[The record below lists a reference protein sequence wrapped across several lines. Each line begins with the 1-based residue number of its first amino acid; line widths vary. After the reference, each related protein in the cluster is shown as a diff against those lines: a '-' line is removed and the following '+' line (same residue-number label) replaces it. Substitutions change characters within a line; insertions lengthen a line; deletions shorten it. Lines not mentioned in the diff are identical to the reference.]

1 MIANGGRKGLL
12 PLLVALSVRRPRFVL
27 IFWIVS
33 GIVSVPGI
41 VSLRIETATESVL
54 DRSSE
59 AWRFYNASE
68 QMFGS
73 DEFIVVALPARGFD
87 DAAVG
92 AVIRQLTNQFEEL
105 PGVRRVDS
113 LASVP
118 LIRSRPGGAV
128 DLSPAIQHRVP
139 NETTPTIAGEADLA
153 HDRLSARSLIS
164 EDGRTMAINILP
176 DMLNPA
182 GFNRLLTGVRAAA
195 EGMEAR
201 ISGVPV
207 FRLETSHRTAREVAT
222 FVPATVMLMALL
234 QWLIFRSLLPVLVS
248 LGTSGLG
255 TLMVV
260 GTMGFLDVPLTIATM
275 ILPSVL
281 LAIGCA
287 YSIHLVSEAGDA
299 RTTEELYG
307 RALAVSRPLALA
319 GLTTSIGFAASAV
332 VPIDAVR
339 EIGAYGA
346 LGCFL
351 LFMIVV
357 TGGTAILALTVPHTT
372 RNVLAGWISR
382 VAAPALV
389 QLAVR
394 RSRLV
399 IAFWAVTLA
408 CLAIGLAR
416 INVETDVTLWFP
428 KTGVVRADYEDIR
441 SRLSGI
447 SPLNVVISATAEHNV
462 TSSEAVAAIDA
473 LASHIETLPDVG
485 KVLSVADPL
494 RQLHGGFLGDRTQP
508 LPAKPA
514 EIAQYL
520 LLLESVE
527 QLGDV
532 LDPSERAA
540 NVLIRAN
547 NNGSEHLLS
556 IANEVQRWWEQNGIV
571 GFDARTT
578 GIMFEFARAQHEIAF
593 GQLEGLV
600 WDIATISLVL
610 LVVFRR
616 LRVLVIAM
624 IPNLVPVA
632 GAFGVI
638 GLAQIPLDAGT
649 VLVGTLAV
657 GIAVDET
664 IHFLH
669 AFYEQRSLGST
680 SEVALDCAMGRVLP
694 ALTFTTTAVAI
705 GFLVLAASDFVF
717 TRNLGIL
724 TAGVMLVGI
733 ASNATLLPAL
743 LQVAEHK

>member
-1 MIANGGRKGLL
+1 MIASGGSKGIL
-12 PLLVALSVRRPRFVL
+12 PRLVALSVRRPRVVL
-27 IFWIVS
+27 IFWVVS
-33 GIVSVPGI
+33 GILCVPGI

-59 AWRFYNASE
+59 AWRFYKASE

-73 DEFIVVALPARGFD
+73 DEFIVVAFPARGFD
-87 DAAVG
+87 DTAVG
-92 AVIRQLTNQFEEL
+92 AVIGQLTKQFEEL
-105 PGVRRVDS
+105 SGVRRVDS

-128 DLSPAIQHRVP
+128 DLSPAIQHGVP
-139 NETTPTIAGEADLA
+139 NQTVPSIADETDLA
-153 HDRLSARSLIS
+153 HDRLSSRALIS

-176 DMLNPA
+176 DMLDPA
-182 GFNRLLTGVRAAA
+182 GFRRLLTDVRRVA
-195 EGMEAR
+195 EGTGAR

-207 FRLETSHRTAREVAT
+207 FRLETSQRTAREVAT
-222 FVPATVMLMALL
+222 FVPATVVLMALL
-234 QWLIFRSLLPVLVS
+234 QWLIFRSLLPVLIS

-260 GTMGFLDVPLTIATM
+260 GAMGFLDVPLTIATM
-275 ILPSVL
+275 ILPSIL

-287 YSIHLVSEAGDA
+287 YSIHLVAEAGDA
-299 RTTEELYG
+299 GTPEELYG

-319 GLTTSIGFAASAV
+319 GLTTAIGFAATAV

-339 EIGAYGA
+339 EIGGYGA

-351 LFMIVV
+351 LFTIVV
-357 TGGTAILALTVPHTT
+357 TGGTAMLALAGPHTT
-372 RNVLAGWISR
+372 GSVLEGWINR

-394 RSRLV
+394 RSRSV
-399 IAFWAVTLA
+399 IAIWVVILA
-408 CLAIGLAR
+408 CLAVGLVR
-416 INVETDVTLWFP
+416 ISVETDVTLWFP
-428 KTGVVRADYEDIR
+428 RRGAVRGDYEDIR

-447 SPLNVVISATAEHNV
+447 SPLNVVISATGKRDV
-462 TSSEAVAAIDA
+462 TTSGSVAAIDA

-485 KVLSVADPL
+485 KVLSIADPL

-508 LPAKPA
+508 LPAKQA

-532 LDPSERAA
+532 LDPSQRAA

-556 IANEVQRWWEQNGIV
+556 IANEVQRWWEQNGIE
-571 GFDARTT
+571 GFEARTT
-578 GIMFEFARAQHEIAF
+578 GIMYEFARAQHEIAF
-593 GQLEGLV
+593 GQLEGLG
-600 WDIATISLVL
+600 WDIATISVVL

-616 LRVLVIAM
+616 LRVLAIAM

-632 GAFGVI
+632 GAFGFI

-669 AFYEQRSLGST
+669 AFYEKRTLGLT
-680 SEVALDCAMGRVLP
+680 IEEALGGAMSRVLP

-724 TAGVMLVGI
+724 TAGVMVVGI

-743 LQVAEHK
+743 LQVAERK